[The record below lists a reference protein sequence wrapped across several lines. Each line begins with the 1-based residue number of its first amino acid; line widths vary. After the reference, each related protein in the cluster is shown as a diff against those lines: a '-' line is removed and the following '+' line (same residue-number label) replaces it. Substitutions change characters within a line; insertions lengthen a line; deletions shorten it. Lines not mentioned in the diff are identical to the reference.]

1 MRILV
6 VNCGSS
12 SIKYKLFDMAGERV
26 LAGGLLERLGQK
38 RARMHHAAG
47 GRRFDRPQAAGD
59 HAAGL
64 RLILD
69 VLADPQLGVIERID
83 QIDGVGHRVV
93 HGGERISR
101 STLID
106 AEVLEVVEANA
117 ALSPLHNP
125 ANLAGITAAMEAL
138 PAAPQVAVFDT
149 AFFATLPEVAFRYAV
164 PEQWYRSHHVRRY
177 GFHGTSHRCVTER
190 AAELLAKPLEQVN
203 LITVHL
209 GNGCSATAVAGGKA
223 IDHSMGL
230 TPLEG
235 LMMGTRSG
243 DLDPA
248 VAFYMARQAGM
259 SVEQLDRALN
269 HDSGLLGVSGVSND
283 MRDVQAAAADG
294 NPQAAMALEMFAYRV
309 AKYVGAYYAILPG
322 CDAVVLT
329 GGIGE
334 NAAPVRADI
343 CRRLANLGVRLDEG
357 RNQATVA
364 GKAGPITADGA
375 RPPVWVVPTDEELVI
390 ARDTRKIVLRSA

>member
-12 SIKYKLFDMAGERV
+12 SIKYKLFDMTGERV

-138 PAAPQVAVFDT
+138 PAAPQA
-149 AFFATLPEVAFRYAV
+149 
-164 PEQWYRSHHVRRY
+164 RR
-177 GFHGTSHRCVTER
+177 
-190 AAELLAKPLEQVN
+190 
-203 LITVHL
+203 
-209 GNGCSATAVAGGKA
+209 
-223 IDHSMGL
+223 
-230 TPLEG
+230 
-235 LMMGTRSG
+235 
-243 DLDPA
+243 
-248 VAFYMARQAGM
+248 
-259 SVEQLDRALN
+259 
-269 HDSGLLGVSGVSND
+269 
-283 MRDVQAAAADG
+283 
-294 NPQAAMALEMFAYRV
+294 
-309 AKYVGAYYAILPG
+309 
-322 CDAVVLT
+322 
-329 GGIGE
+329 
-334 NAAPVRADI
+334 
-343 CRRLANLGVRLDEG
+343 
-357 RNQATVA
+357 
-364 GKAGPITADGA
+364 
-375 RPPVWVVPTDEELVI
+375 W
-390 ARDTRKIVLRSA
+390 

>member
-12 SIKYKLFDMAGERV
+12 SIKYKLFDMARERV

-38 RARMHHAAG
+38 RARMHYAAG
-47 GRRFDRPQAAGD
+47 ESSFDRPQAAGD

-69 VLADPQLGVIERID
+69 VLVDPKLGVIERIE

-106 AEVLEVVEANA
+106 AEVIEVVEANA

-138 PAAPQVAVFDT
+138 PGTPQVAVFDT

-190 AAELLAKPLEQVN
+190 AAELLARPLEQVN

-209 GNGCSATAVAGGKA
+209 GNGCSVTAVAGGKA

-248 VAFYMARQAGM
+248 VVFYMARQAGM

-309 AKYVGAYYAILPG
+309 AKYVGGYYAILPG

-364 GKAGPITADGA
+364 GKSGPITADGA

-390 ARDTRKIVLRSA
+390 ARDTREIVLRSA

>member
-69 VLADPQLGVIERID
+69 VLADPQLGVIERVE

-125 ANLAGITAAMEAL
+125 ANLAGIAAAMEAL

>member
-12 SIKYKLFDMAGERV
+12 SIKYKLFDMTDERA
-26 LAGGLLERLGQK
+26 LAGGVLERLGQK
-38 RARMHHAAG
+38 RARLHHAAG
-47 GRRFDRPQAAGD
+47 DRRFDRPQAAAD

-69 VLADPQLGVIERID
+69 VLADRQLGVIERIE

-93 HGGERISR
+93 HGGERISG
-101 STLID
+101 STLVD
-106 AEVLEVVEANA
+106 ADLLEVVEANA

-125 ANLAGITAAMEAL
+125 ANLAGITAAMQAL
-138 PAAPQVAVFDT
+138 PRTPQVAVFDT
-149 AFFATLPEVAFRYAV
+149 AFFSTLPAVAYRYAV
-164 PEQWYRSHHVRRY
+164 PEQWYRRHHVRRY

-190 AAELLAKPLEQVN
+190 AAELLARPLEQVN

-209 GNGCSATAVAGGKA
+209 GNGCSVTAVAGGKA

-248 VAFYMARQAGM
+248 VIFYMARQAGM
-259 SVEQLDRALN
+259 SVEELDRALN
-269 HDSGLLGVSGVSND
+269 NDCGLLGVSGVSND
-283 MRDVQAAAADG
+283 MRDVRAAAAEG
-294 NPQAAMALEMFAYRV
+294 NQQAAVALEMFAYRV

-334 NAAPVRADI
+334 NSAPVRADI

-375 RPPVWVVPTDEELVI
+375 RPGVWVVPTDEELVI
-390 ARDTRKIVLRSA
+390 ARDTREIVLRSA